1 MPYNLCAYDGLGP
14 EASGLNHVTVGRD
27 KTKLRNDHFKLTD
40 CPKLAY
46 ALLGAVVLDESYS
59 PHPLHFVKM

>member
-1 MPYNLCAYDGLGP
+1 LK
-14 EASGLNHVTVGRD
+14 HVTVGRD

-46 ALLGAVVLDESYS
+46 ALC
-59 PHPLHFVKM
+59 